1 MQSRK
6 EKVTVPVNVSS
17 DAVWNII
24 STGGG
29 VDKWFSSMIESC
41 LIDGDKRTCVTK
53 TGVPLEE
60 KILNVNHQ
68 DREFTFAIP
77 EQTLLPISNIV
88 EVMKVSDGDNGNS
101 VIEWSATF
109 DATDE
114 NAPIAQQALS
124 GLWTQG
130 ISELEEYIL
139 SN

>member
-1 MQSRK
+1 
-6 EKVTVPVNVSS
+6 
-17 DAVWNII
+17 
-24 STGGG
+24 
-29 VDKWFSSMIESC
+29 
-41 LIDGDKRTCVTK
+41 
-53 TGVPLEE
+53 
-60 KILNVNHQ
+60 
-68 DREFTFAIP
+68 
-77 EQTLLPISNIV
+77 
-88 EVMKVSDGDNGNS
+88 MKVSDGDNGNS